1 MRDILAKEKS
11 IKNLIFDTCGTGYF
25 EVAGKQPPVI
35 DDLNTA
41 LTKQRAG
48 TGVKVSS
55 LAEVDIAKAEVVYE
69 VAISGLG

>member
-1 MRDILAKEKS
+1 VRDILVKDKN
-11 IKNLIFDTCGTGYF
+11 IKNLIFDTTGVGYF
-25 EVAGKQPPVI
+25 EIGKTAPVV

-55 LAEVDIAKAEVVYE
+55 LAEVELPKAEVVYE
-69 VAISGLG
+69 IAVSGLG